1 MSLLLN
7 EVSALVIGDAEKV
20 VILNI
25 FFASVFTTKIAPLG
39 ITDS

>member
-1 MSLLLN
+1 MLV
-7 EVSALVIGDAEKV
+7 EVGALVIGDAEKV

-39 ITDS
+39 IPDS